1 MGSIGAGVVSE
12 DRQAAAAKPSESP
25 VPRAALVASNGSA
38 RGALAV
44 TATGS
49 AESPAQE
56 VPAGRGG
63 GEPGGQPA
71 AAVLADLLAKPV
83 DLTDPG
89 KRAALV
95 ARVKA
100 LEEAERAAVEAKAR
114 QLGLPITGIGATGR
128 PFVLRGFEGDTP
140 LYEEPDNANAAISTA
155 ANRVRLTAPFQVDG
169 AGLTFGLW
177 ESGGVPRLTHQ
188 EFGGKVTVRD
198 GSISTT
204 DHATHVA
211 GTLAGLGI
219 IPSALGMAPAAVIDA
234 YSSTNDVSEML
245 AAGAA
250 FAGEAGKIQISNH
263 SYGTRRG
270 WYDDGVTW
278 LGVFS
283 DDGDRSN
290 DVDYG
295 FGRYDAAAATLDGMA
310 YNLPYYLAFF
320 SNGNMRSR
328 GPPSAGVTWYQGY
341 SGTAR
346 AYDPAQHPAGN
357 GQYKVGYDTMDGR
370 KTAKNILSIG
380 AANDA
385 VSDGQRHLPS
395 STIASFS
402 SSGPTD
408 DGRIKPDVV
417 ANGVSLTSAG
427 VSSDSSY
434 YSSSGTSMST
444 PNAAGSAMLLVD
456 LYQRRFP
463 GQSMRASTLKGLILH
478 TADDIGIAGPDY
490 LYGWGLMNT
499 EAAAKLIEKQA
510 EGGSNPTLI
519 ENALSAAQPS
529 QTYTFTWNG
538 VDPIRVTLCWT
549 DPPAASSSTHDL
561 RSPALVN
568 DLNLTVT
575 APGGATHLPFVMPY
589 VGDWSVAKLT
599 APAERGVNHV
609 DNVEQV
615 LVESP
620 SQSGVYTVTVNH
632 AGSLTNGTQ
641 PYSVILSGGG
651 VPDDLQLMPIGGF
664 VSSGD
669 AGGPFTP
676 VSKTYTLRNQSASA
690 EAWTASVNQPWLSV
704 SAAAGT
710 VAAGGEA
717 EVTVTL
723 NAAAAD
729 LPVGMHEGTLTVVVG
744 GQPFLR
750 PVSLQAIGY
759 PRLVVEQ
766 PEGTALGNG
775 ADLDFGNLQPGA
787 RAIRRLVVRNTGNQT
802 LNLGS
807 MSLTGAAAAEFSMTL
822 LGSSTIPAGGRA
834 HVDLAFAPL
843 TAGAKAATL
852 TLPSDDSVNS
862 PFLLQLLAEAVFP
875 GEVRLTRHINPLV
888 GGVSPANLLAMNGYA
903 LFSATEPSRGQ
914 ELWRSDGTEA
924 GTSLVKDIYLGLLN
938 ASPAGLVRLGEV
950 AYFSANNGPAG
961 VELWRSDGTEAGTYL
976 VKDIYDGGLSSS
988 ITGLTAVGGSLYFRA
1003 TTAANGAELWKS
1015 DGTAAGT
1022 VMVLDISNGLSNS
1035 SPSNLTDVNGTLFF
1049 SATTSASG
1057 TELWKSDGTGP
1068 GTVMVKDIRTGSGNS
1083 APNNFVAIG
1092 GLLYFTA
1099 SDATNGLELWRSDG
1113 TEAGTVLVKDINL
1126 GSSSS
1131 SPLGLV
1137 AMNGMLYFRA
1147 TTPAAGYELWK
1158 SDGTEAGTV
1167 MVKDLQPGTGI
1178 GLSATPFVHD
1188 GRLFFSGS
1196 DGAQGAELWIS
1207 DGTEA
1212 GTVLLKDLYAGASSS
1227 TPQLFIPFGGQLLF
1241 SAFTLQGREL
1251 WRTDGTAA
1259 GTVLVKDVYP
1269 GSGNAIPSAM
1279 TDIGS
1284 CILFSADD
1292 GLNGRELWRSDG
1304 TEAGTWM
1311 VKDGNPNPVASATF
1325 GTFRDVAG
1333 TLYFG
1338 ANNGTLGL
1346 ELWRSDGTAAGTS
1359 LVKDINSGGLS
1370 SNPVNMTAL
1379 PGGLVFS
1386 AISSANGSE
1395 PHVSDGTTGGT
1406 QMLLD
1411 IAPGSASS
1419 TANNHLRVGDVV
1431 FFSANNATYGT
1442 ELWKT
1447 DGTTGATVLVKDIS
1461 SGSSSSPANF
1471 CNLKGVLHFTA
1482 NDGTNGLELWRSD
1495 GTANGTYMVKDI
1507 APSLVSSSPQR
1518 LTVIGDW
1525 LYFSA
1530 SDGTIGHELW
1540 RSDGTEAGTA
1550 RVIDLEPGIG
1560 GSSPG
1565 QFTFWQGAVYFAAT
1579 TTATGLELWK
1589 TDGTEAGTI
1598 LVNDIQPGATSSQLS
1613 GLTALPNGLIFT
1625 ATAAGNNVEPWR
1637 SDGTEAGTALLK
1649 EIYPGA
1655 TSSSPALLT
1664 RLGSQVYFRA
1674 SHPDYGGELWRTDGT
1689 EAGTVLVED
1698 IYQGPS
1704 SSFAPTGVSLTV
1716 SGSKLYFPATHSDY
1730 GLQLFHVEGVFPP
1743 RLAVERP
1750 DGTAHE
1756 SGADLDLGATFP
1768 GFSSPHALT
1777 LRNTGDQPLQISA
1790 VNKSGTHAAAFSP
1803 GSLALNPLPPGATT
1817 PLTVTFQPDSVGT
1830 KTALLEIHSNDPDTP
1845 VYELNLT
1852 GTGIAAPSLRV
1863 EQPAG
1868 TALVNGASTVIYY
1881 TTALGAPADSRTFRL
1896 VNSTPDTQL
1905 ELGAITLSGP
1915 HAADFQII
1923 RGGMNTSLAGNGWT
1937 TFTVEFTPRGTGI
1950 RTATLSLTSNDPVA
1964 TPFLVTLRGSGSAVA
1979 GPGQSIVVEAARPR
1993 RAADGPFP
2001 LQAFAT
2007 SGLPLSYEVLAGPAS
2022 VDSSGTVTPTG
2033 GSGAVTIRIL
2043 QAGGVG
2049 GYLAAEQF
2057 VTFQFGD
2064 WPVFTSLQSGHQAP
2078 AIYAIRDDGT
2088 LWTWGYSN
2096 GTGYL
2101 GALVTGGRISP
2112 VQVGSFSD
2120 WTLASPGN
2128 SHGVG
2133 LRSNGSLWA
2142 WGANTYGQVGDST
2155 TSPRTSPVQVGSGM
2169 TWTDASAGYN
2179 HSAAV
2184 ASDGTL
2190 WTWGYNLNGQLGLG
2204 DTAQRTFPTRVG
2216 SATHWRRVVCGSYF
2230 TVALTQ
2236 TGEIWAWG
2244 QNTNSQLGN
2253 GNTTQQLS
2261 PVRVGTASDWAS
2273 IAAGTAHAL
2282 ALKADGSLWAWG
2294 ANYYGQLGDSTLTQR
2309 STPVQIGIATNWK
2322 SVRAGSH
2329 VSVACRTDGSVQAW
2343 GFNSAGQLGDGTLIN
2358 RNTPQPFASG
2368 RGWREGAAGLS
2379 QIAALHEDGTIWV
2392 AGESYGYSGVSPRG
2406 LTPIATTGAAWLQ
2419 LSGSGSTYLARRA
2432 DGTLWGW
2439 GYSGWG
2445 NLGNGSTADR
2455 FSLTQIGTSNQWAF
2469 VEVGSHNF
2477 FGNSSYAI
2485 QTDGSLWAAGY
2496 NSSSQL
2502 GDGTVNPRNSFVQIG
2517 GDTDWSRVAAGQNHA
2532 LGIKTHGSLWAWGHN
2547 GFGQLGDGTT
2557 STSST
2562 PKQIGNDTNWA
2573 QVAGGYSHS
2582 LGVKTDGTLWGWGY
2596 NGGGQLGMGDT
2607 INRNAPTRI
2616 GTDSDWVAVAAGG
2629 HSLALKADG
2638 SLWAWGNNSQG
2649 ALGLGDTT
2657 TRFVPTRVGVENH
2670 WTRIWVTRAS
2680 SMAESAEGRLWAAGD
2695 NHSGQLSH
2703 PDTANLL
2710 SFTPVADAGFQQV
2723 ALGSTSLAALA
2734 TDGTFWTA
2742 GTSGC
2747 RVMGGARDSKRPLLV
2762 LPGLA
2767 PQVIAE
2773 WPEGQLSGPVTASS
2787 GLPVQFQVLSGSVEI
2802 TGSHLAHT
2810 GPKGSTAVVLA
2821 WQPGDETAWNAAPPV
2836 RITLERPFGNIQVF
2850 EGVHELASGSSS
2862 VDFGT
2867 VVTPA
2872 SAVRTFTVF
2881 NDAPGILDLSDLEVT
2896 GDWSLDTTGLE
2907 LSLAPGHSTQF
2918 TATFTPSAAGERN
2931 GVLTILSDDPDQPEF
2946 TVAFTGQG
2954 RLPQSLVFDPIAEQ
2968 ACGTPL
2974 VLAATVS
2981 SGLPIS
2987 YEIIAGA
2994 AIASLQDGTLTFSGT
3009 GTVTIRASQPG
3020 NGTYAA
3026 AEAVSRSFTVVRGT
3040 QTLAF
3045 HPAIPASAS
3054 HRASVPLSA
3063 TSDRGLT
3070 PVTFSVLDGPG
3081 QLNGATLTFTSP
3093 GEVTV
3098 QAAQAG
3104 DDRFLPATAP
3114 LTITATNA
3122 VPLAIA
3128 ASASGNDGDTVEG
3141 QLAATDADGDA
3152 LTFAKVGDPA
3162 HGEVLVTVDGRFT
3175 YTPDEHFYGSDS
3187 FTFKVHDGLAD
3198 SAAATL
3204 SLTIHP
3210 VAPAITTDLAGQ
3222 VVNPGARVELQ
3233 AAHTGSRPL
3242 TYVWRKDDAILPGA
3256 DSATLV
3262 LDPAEEAHE
3271 GRYQVSISNLVDTVH
3286 SAEVVLTI
3294 NDPVVFTTQPQS
3306 RKVSETDEVGFSVVV
3321 TGTGPFTYQWR
3332 KNGGDLP
3339 GETTAELRLAAVTE
3353 ADAAEYD
3360 VVVSNV
3366 VGDFPSEKAVLEVVT
3381 DLPQLVQQPAD
3392 QILHAGTD
3400 LILQVGALGR
3410 PPLRYQWHFNGKPI
3424 KGATDRVLALY
3435 GVGLAQAGRYSVV
3448 VTSAQSVESRQ
3459 AEVAVVVDQPV
3470 TRVLA
3475 EKAKAVLKV
3484 QSTGNGL
3491 GHTWTRDGGPLSA
3504 DARFTVASDGRT
3516 LTIANT
3522 VAEDSGL
3529 YACVV
3534 SAPGGERTGGS
3545 VDLRIFD
3552 GPPVPEAQNLPDG
3565 IVGGLYEHQVL
3576 LGGGADGA
3584 ATAFKAKGLPPG
3596 LKINATGLIRGV
3608 PSKAGSYDVVLTA
3621 ANKFGSV
3628 DMEEQLVV
3636 HAFPDNLAGAY
3647 TGLVARQPAL
3657 NRDLGGRLDLTLT
3670 GLGAVSGK
3678 LVLGD
3683 QTYPIKTTLLLDPAG
3698 GVRPRLEVR
3707 LPRAGSPPPQPLT
3720 LELAFDTDAQAL
3732 VTDEEGST
3740 LSRIHAG
3747 SDEAGITGWR
3757 QVWHAKD
3764 RPANAYAGFY
3774 TFALEPDAT
3783 EDSPQG
3789 NGFGSF
3795 RLSTAGQTSVA
3806 GKLADGASHTSA
3818 SGLSPGGRL
3827 VVFAPLYGK
3836 PVPGSLLGL
3845 LEIHSGDAADD
3856 ATDNPLAGNIDWL
3869 RPDRGPGG
3877 GLLYPAGFGPLDLT
3891 VLGGHYSKPASPL
3904 GRAPGE
3910 SVAQLRFAA
3919 AGIENSETL
3928 PDIDLHL
3935 DERLRLIL
3943 ATSNPGLVSFKT
3955 DAAKAVFSGSFSLS
3969 DPHWSKPAPARWT
3982 RKPAYQGILIQ
3993 TGSTYTGHGYFLL
4006 PQLPETDPKTA
4017 PVLSGQVLLE

>member
-1 MGSIGAGVVSE
+1 MHAARVAPEPTESAP
-12 DRQAAAAKPSESP
+12 AAAA
-25 VPRAALVASNGSA
+25 
-38 RGALAV
+38 
-44 TATGS
+44 T
-49 AESPAQE
+49 
-56 VPAGRGG
+56 AGRSAGASG
-63 GEPGGQPA
+63 APA
-71 AAVLADLLAKPV
+71 VSLAELLAQPV

-95 ARVKA
+95 AQVQA
-100 LEEAERAAVEAKAR
+100 LEEAERAAVHAKAR

-140 LYEEPDNANAAISTA
+140 LYEEPDNTNAAISTA

-169 AGLTFGLW
+169 TGLTFGLW
-177 ESGGVPRLTHQ
+177 ESGGVPRPTHQ

-198 GSISTT
+198 GTASTT

-219 IPSALGMAPAAVIDA
+219 NPSALGMAPAALIDA
-234 YSSTNDVSEML
+234 YNSSNDVSEML

-250 FAGEAGKIQISNH
+250 YSGEAGKIQISNH

-283 DDGDRSN
+283 DDGDRTN

-328 GPPSAGVTWYQGY
+328 GPPGAGVTWYQGY

-357 GQYKVGYDTMDGR
+357 GQYKDGYDTMDGR

-385 VSDGQRHLPS
+385 VSAGQRHLPS

-427 VSSDSSY
+427 VASDSSY

-478 TADDIGIAGPDY
+478 TADDIGIPGPDY

-499 EAAAKLIEKQA
+499 EAAAMLIEKQA

-519 ENALSAAQPS
+519 ENVLSAAQPS
-529 QTYTFTWNG
+529 QIYTFTWNG
-538 VDPIRVTLCWT
+538 TDPIRVTLCWT

-561 RSPALVN
+561 RTPALVN

-620 SQSGVYTVTVNH
+620 SVPGVYTVTVNH

-669 AGGPFTP
+669 AGGSFTP
-676 VSKTYTLRNQSASA
+676 TSKAYTLSNQSASA

-710 VAAGGEA
+710 VPAGGEA
-717 EVTVTL
+717 EVTVALT
-723 NAAAAD
+723 AAAAD
-729 LPVGMHEGTLTVVVG
+729 LPVGMHEGNLTVVVG
-744 GQPFLR
+744 GQQFLR

-766 PEGTALGNG
+766 PEGTTLGNG

-787 RAIRRLVVRNTGNQT
+787 RAIRRLVIRNTGNQT
-802 LNLGS
+802 LNLGNI
-807 MSLTGAAAAEFSMTL
+807 SLTGAAAAEFSTVMRGQTVL
-822 LGSSTIPAGGRA
+822 SAGDTT
-834 HVDLAFAPL
+834 HLDLTFAPL
-843 TAGAKAATL
+843 IAGVKTATL
-852 TLPSDDSVNS
+852 SLASDDGANS
-862 PFLLQLLAEAVFP
+862 PFLLQISAEAFAS
-875 GEVRLTRHINPLV
+875 GDVRLTRAINNQV
-888 GGVSPANLLAMNGYA
+888 GGISPLNVLSMGAYV
-903 LFSATEPSRGQ
+903 LFSGTTPMDGQ
-914 ELWRSDGTEA
+914 ELWRSDGTAE
-924 GTSLVKDIYLGLLN
+924 GTYLLKDIVPGVGN
-938 ASPAGLVRLGEV
+938 AVPSSLTRMGDV
-950 AYFSANNGPAG
+950 AYFNATTGTEGA
-961 VELWRSDGTEAGTYL
+961 ELWRSDGTEAGTYL
-976 VKDIYDGGLSSS
+976 VKDIYPGVTSSGVANLTVLGGTLF
-988 ITGLTAVGGSLYFRA
+988 FRA
-1003 TTAANGAELWKS
+1003 TSTSLGSELWRS
-1015 DGTAAGT
+1015 DGTAEGT
-1022 VMVLDISNGLSNS
+1022 VLVKDINSGSSSS
-1035 SPSNLTDVNGTLFF
+1035 SPSNLTNVNGTLFF
-1049 SATTSASG
+1049 SCFTGLSGTELMKSDGSSSGTVMVKDINPGSGSSAPSNFVVVGDLLYFTASNGSNG
-1057 TELWKSDGTGP
+1057 TELWKSDGTDE
-1068 GTVMVKDIRTGSGNS
+1068 GTVMVKDINPGSGS
-1083 APNNFVAIG
+1083 SSPI
-1092 GLLYFTA
+1092 GLLAMDGTLYFR
-1099 SDATNGLELWRSDG
+1099 ATTSATGYELWRSDG
-1113 TEAGTVLVKDINL
+1113 TEAGT
-1126 GSSSS
+1126 
-1131 SPLGLV
+1131 
-1137 AMNGMLYFRA
+1137 F
-1147 TTPAAGYELWK
+1147 
-1158 SDGTEAGTV
+1158 
-1167 MVKDLQPGTGI
+1167 MVKDLQPGTVS
-1178 GLSATPFVHD
+1178 GLTSTPFVHND
-1188 GRLFFSGS
+1188 RLFFSGS
-1196 DGAQGAELWIS
+1196 DGAQGAELWVS

-1212 GTVLLKDLYAGASSS
+1212 GTVMLKDLYPGASSS
-1227 TPQLFIPFGGQLLF
+1227 SPQLFAPFAGQLYF
-1241 SAFTLQGREL
+1241 SAFSPLGREL
-1251 WRTDGTAA
+1251 WKTDGTAE
-1259 GTVLVKDVYP
+1259 GTVQVKDIYP
-1269 GSGNAIPSAM
+1269 GTGGSSPSVM

-1284 CILFSADD
+1284 CFVFAADD

-1304 TEAGTWM
+1304 TQAGTWM
-1311 VKDGNPNPVASATF
+1311 IKDSNPDQMASTSF
-1325 GTFRDVAG
+1325 NSFRDVNG

-1338 ANNGTLGL
+1338 ANNGMLGL
-1346 ELWRSDGTAAGTS
+1346 ELWRSDGTAGGTS
-1359 LVKDINSGGLS
+1359 LVKDIYSGPIAS
-1370 SNPVNMTAL
+1370 SPTNMTAVN
-1379 PGGLVFS
+1379 GGLVFTAS
-1386 AISSANGSE
+1386 TASNGSE
-1395 PHVSDGTTGGT
+1395 IHVSDGTANGT

-1411 IAPGSASS
+1411 IYPGTFSS
-1419 TANNHLRVGDVV
+1419 SANNHLHVGGTV
-1431 FFSANNATYGT
+1431 FFSANNGT
-1442 ELWKT
+1442 NGVELWKT
-1447 DGTTGATVLVKDIS
+1447 DGTTGGTVLVKDIS
-1461 SGSSSSPANF
+1461 SGSSSSSPANF
-1471 CNLKGVLHFTA
+1471 CDLNGVLHFTA
-1482 NDGTNGLELWRSD
+1482 NDGTNGIELWRSD
-1495 GTANGTYMVKDI
+1495 GTANGTYRVKDI
-1507 APSLVSSSPQR
+1507 IAGAAGSSPQR
-1518 LTVIGDW
+1518 LVALGGL

-1530 SDGTIGHELW
+1530 MDGIGGNELW
-1540 RSDGTEAGTA
+1540 RSDGTAEGTF
-1550 RVIDLEPGIG
+1550 RVVNLASGTLS
-1560 GSSPG
+1560 SSPAQMTSWNG
-1565 QFTFWQGAVYFAAT
+1565 SIYFAAT
-1579 TTATGLELWK
+1579 TSATGLELWK
-1589 TDGTEAGTI
+1589 TDGTAEGTV
-1598 LVNDIQPGATSSQLS
+1598 LVKDIQPGSASSQLS

-1625 ATAAGNNVEPWR
+1625 ATAAGNNVELWR
-1637 SDGTEAGTALLK
+1637 SDGTEAGTVLLK
-1649 EIYPGA
+1649 DIYPGDI
-1655 TSSSPALLT
+1655 SSSPGLLT
-1664 RLGSQVYFRA
+1664 RLGVHVYFRA
-1674 SHPDYGGELWRTDGT
+1674 VHPDHGGELWRTDGT
-1689 EAGTVLVED
+1689 EAGTEMVADLWP
-1698 IYQGPS
+1698 G
-1704 SSFAPTGVSLTV
+1704 ATGSTPITSNTLTV
-1716 SGSKLYFPATHSDY
+1716 SGSKLYFTAIHPNL

-1743 RLAVERP
+1743 RLAIEQP
-1750 DGTAHE
+1750 AGTPRA
-1756 SGADLDLGATFP
+1756 SGASLDLGTAFLNIST
-1768 GFSSPHALT
+1768 PHVLT

-1790 VNKSGTHAAAFSP
+1790 VNKSGTDAAVFNLGSP
-1803 GSLALNPLPPGATT
+1803 GLTTLPAGESTT
-1817 PLTVTFQPDSVGT
+1817 LTIGFQPDSVGT

-1852 GTGIAAPSLRV
+1852 GTGIGVPSLRV

-1868 TALVNGASTVIYY
+1868 SALVNGDSTVIYY

-1896 VNSTPDTQL
+1896 VNSIPDTQL

-1923 RGGMNTSLAGNGWT
+1923 RGGMSTSLAGNEWT

-1950 RTATLSLTSNDPVA
+1950 RTATLSLTSNDPA
-1964 TPFLVTLRGSGSAVA
+1964 ASPFLVTLRGSGSAVA

-2022 VDSSGTVTPTG
+2022 VDSAGTVTPT

-2101 GALVTGGRISP
+2101 GAFVTGGRISP

-2142 WGANTYGQVGDST
+2142 WGVNTYGQLGDST
-2155 TSPRTSPVQVGSGM
+2155 TSPRISPVQVGSGK

-2204 DTAQRTFPTRVG
+2204 DTTQRTLPTRVG

-2329 VSVACRTDGSVQAW
+2329 VSVACRTDGSILAW
-2343 GFNSAGQLGDGTLIN
+2343 GFNAAGQLGDGTQIN
-2358 RNTPQPFASG
+2358 RNTPQLFASG
-2368 RGWREGAAGLS
+2368 RGWREGTAGLS

-2406 LTPIATTGAAWLQ
+2406 LTPIATTGTAWLQ

-2445 NLGNGSTADR
+2445 NLGYGSTADR

-2485 QTDGSLWAAGY
+2485 QIDGSLWAAGY

-2502 GDGTVNPRNSFVQIG
+2502 GDGTVTPQNSFVQIG

-2547 GFGQLGDGTT
+2547 GSGQLGDGTT

-2596 NGGGQLGMGDT
+2596 NGGAQLGLGDT
-2607 INRNAPTRI
+2607 TNRSVPTRI

-2638 SLWAWGNNSQG
+2638 SLWAWGSNSTG

-2657 TRFVPTRVGVENH
+2657 NRSVPTRVGNENH
-2670 WTRIWVTRAS
+2670 WTRIWVTRTS

-2710 SFTPVADAGFQQV
+2710 SFTPVADAGFQHV
-2723 ALGSTSLAALA
+2723 ALGSTSLAAL
-2734 TDGTFWTA
+2734 TSDGTFWTA
-2742 GTSGC
+2742 GTAGC
-2747 RVMGGARDSKRPLLV
+2747 RVMGGARDHKRPLLV

-2767 PQVIAE
+2767 PQSISA
-2773 WPEGQLSGPVTASS
+2773 WPEGQLSGSVTASS

-2802 TGSHLAHT
+2802 TGSHIAHT

-2836 RITLERPFGNIQVF
+2836 RIILDRPFGNLQVF
-2850 EGVHELASGSSS
+2850 EGDNELASGTST

-2872 SAVRTFTVF
+2872 SEVRTFTIF

-2896 GDWSLDTTGLE
+2896 GDWSLDTTGLD
-2907 LSLAPGHSTQF
+2907 LSLASGHSTQF
-2918 TATFTPSAAGERN
+2918 TATFTPSAAGARN
-2931 GVLTILSDDPDQPEF
+2931 GVLTILSDDPDEPEF

-2954 RLPQSLVFDPIAEQ
+2954 RLPQNLVFDPIAEQ

-2974 VLAATVS
+2974 VLAATVN
-2981 SGLPIS
+2981 SGLTIN
-2987 YEIIAGA
+2987 YEITEGA
-2994 AIASLQDGTLTFSGT
+2994 AIASLQDGTVTFSGT
-3009 GTVTIRASQPG
+3009 GTVTILASQPG
-3020 NGTYAA
+3020 DGTYAA
-3026 AEAVSRSFTVVRGT
+3026 AEPVSRSFTVVRGL

-3045 HPAIPASAS
+3045 HPATPASAS
-3054 HRASVPLSA
+3054 YRASVTLSA

-3114 LTITATNA
+3114 FTITATNA

-3162 HGEVLVTVDGRFT
+3162 HGEVLVTADGRFT
-3175 YTPDEHFYGSDS
+3175 YTPDEFFYGSDS
-3187 FTFKVHDGLAD
+3187 FTFKVNDGRVD
-3198 SAAATL
+3198 SAPATL

-3210 VAPAITTDLAGQ
+3210 VAPALTTDLAGQ

-3233 AAHTGSRPL
+3233 VTHTGSRPF

-3286 SAEVVLTI
+3286 SSEVVLTI
-3294 NDPVVFTTQPQS
+3294 NDPVVFTTHPQS
-3306 RKVSETDEVGFSVVV
+3306 RKVSEADEVIFSVAV

-3366 VGDFPSEKAVLEVVT
+3366 VGDFPSEKAVLEVVA
-3381 DLPQLVQQPAD
+3381 DLPQLVQEPAD

-3400 LILQVGALGR
+3400 LILQVAALGR
-3410 PPLRYQWHFNGKPI
+3410 PPLHYQWRFNGKPI

-3448 VTSAQSVESRQ
+3448 VTSADSVESRQ

-3484 QSTGNGL
+3484 QSAGNGL
-3491 GHTWTRDGGPLSA
+3491 SHAWTRDGEALPA

-3522 VAEDSGL
+3522 AAEDSGL

-3552 GPPVPEAQNLPDG
+3552 GPPIPEAQNLPDG
-3565 IVGGLYEHQVL
+3565 IVGGLYEHQVV

-3621 ANKFGSV
+3621 ANKFGSA

-3647 TGLVARQPAL
+3647 TGLVARQSAL
-3657 NRDLGGRLDLTLT
+3657 NRGLGGRIDFTLT
-3670 GLGAVSGK
+3670 GLGAASGK
-3678 LVLGD
+3678 LVMGD
-3683 QTYPIKTTLLLDPAG
+3683 QTHAFKTVLLLDPTGAAK
-3698 GVRPRLEVR
+3698 PRLEVR

-3720 LELAFDTDAQAL
+3720 LELTFDTDAQAL
-3732 VTDEEGST
+3732 VTDDEGST

-3795 RLSTAGQTSVA
+3795 RLSTAGLAKVA
-3806 GKLADGASHTSA
+3806 GKLADGASYTST
-3818 SGLSPGGRL
+3818 GFLSPEGRL
-3827 VVFAPLYGK
+3827 VVFTPLYGK

-3856 ATDNPLAGNIDWL
+3856 ATDNPLGGSLDWL
-3869 RPDRGPGG
+3869 RPDRRPGG

-3891 VLGGHYSKPASPL
+3891 VLGGHYSKPATPL

-3919 AGIENSETL
+3919 GGIENSETL

-3935 DERLRLIL
+3935 DERLRLTL
-3943 ATSNPGLVSFKT
+3943 ATPNPGLVSFKS
-3955 DAAKAVFSGSFSLS
+3955 DAAKAVFSGGFSLS

-3982 RKPAYQGILIQ
+3982 RKPAYQGILLQ

-4006 PQLPETDPKTA
+4006 PQLPEADPKTT